1 MTMRKFLVT
10 GASSGIGQS
19 IAIRLLV
26 GGHRVVGLA
35 RDFSNFPAGYPG
47 FIHESIDFSD
57 LTQTMEKLKIL
68 VTQHADIDGLVCCA
82 GQGQFA
88 SLEEFSYAQIQH
100 LMNVNFVSQTFVVKA
115 VLPYLK
121 RKGRGD
127 IIVIGSEAALKGSRK
142 GSIYCASKF
151 ALRGFTQA
159 LRDECGRA
167 GVRVSLINPGMVRTG
182 FFDDLAFAPGADESN
197 FVTPDDI
204 ADLVEMML
212 QARPGTTFDEINLSP
227 LKKVID
233 FKKGGQT
240 R

>member
-1 MTMRKFLVT
+1 MTKRKFLVT

-19 IAIRLLV
+19 IAIRLLM
-26 GGHRVVGLA
+26 GGHQVLGLA
-35 RDFSNFPAGYPG
+35 RDFSHFPAGYPG

-57 LTQTMEKLKIL
+57 LTQTVEKLKML
-68 VTQHADIDGLVCCA
+68 VTKHQDIDGLVCCA
-82 GQGQFA
+82 GQGQFG
-88 SLEEFSYAQIQH
+88 SLEEFSHAQIQD
-100 LMNVNFVSQTFVVKA
+100 LMNVNFVSQTFVVKS

-127 IIVIGSEAALKGSRK
+127 IIVVGSESALKGSRK

-159 LRDECGRA
+159 LRDECGSA

-197 FVTPDDI
+197 FVTPEDI
-204 ADLVEMML
+204 ADLVEMII
-212 QARPGTTFDEINLSP
+212 QARLGTAFDEINLSP